1 VSPDDCKTGTHLVA
15 HGATLTE
22 VLQRMSAVLGFKL
35 HVGEPSASIVD
46 VNLSGRGPDL
56 VAKLAQSSNLMVRTS
71 RYPQCPGRYRI
82 SEVWMLPGGVSA
94 PRITATTSPL
104 TPELIEAN
112 KKQDRENAIM
122 YRKAHGL
129 PLDDE

>member
-1 VSPDDCKTGTHLVA
+1 MTRFMMPMLLRCCCALAAISAAGFTCAGEVAVSPDDCKTGTHLVA

-82 SEVWMLPGGVSA
+82 SEVWMLP
-94 PRITATTSPL
+94 
-104 TPELIEAN
+104 
-112 KKQDRENAIM
+112 
-122 YRKAHGL
+122 
-129 PLDDE
+129 